1 MIDRVENRS
10 AGLENRPLQ
19 PETRARVPVPRSGRQ
34 AAAADVLVSGE
45 EGQKFETLANI
56 TLAELGDDA
65 VIAWLLSPGPVN
77 GLYAGH
83 PGRRDHERRDGKR
96 GLLARLL
103 LGFGGK
109 GRSGGMDRRD
119 PHPVG
124 DLAHNDRQFFLKI
137 SYAFQR

>member
-65 VIAWLLSPGPVN
+65 VIAWLLSPHMGDPIDRPVRTGQKFGPFFFYI
-77 GLYAGH
+77 GGIPLGQ
-83 PGRRDHERRDGKR
+83 RDLTLTFANTPPIAFHVTMRN
-96 GLLARLL
+96 
-103 LGFGGK
+103 
-109 GRSGGMDRRD
+109 SGAPVHVASPDR
-119 PHPVG
+119 
-124 DLAHNDRQFFLKI
+124 
-137 SYAFQR
+137 